1 MSINRTSI
9 GRASPLVALV
19 LLATM
24 LVTGGIDVYAPANAD
39 RYFTLVAERIRQIPY
54 QIGAWN
60 GIDEPMT
67 EPARELLKPNEL
79 LQRRYHN
86 RDTGE
91 SFTLLLIHCKNTRDM
106 EGHYPPVCYPRHGW
120 SMGRTDHVVLS
131 VDGQQIPANRYSFE
145 KPSRQTAGM
154 NVLGFFVLPS
164 NEQPYTAG
172 MEALTRASRAR
183 SAAGMGAAQIQIITE
198 RSMAQSRRDEIVAM
212 VLEEIGPT
220 LRLIA
225 RGTADE

>member
-9 GRASPLVALV
+9 GRFSPLVALV
-19 LLATM
+19 LLAAM
-24 LVTGGIDVYAPANAD
+24 LVTGGVNVYAPANAD
-39 RYFTLVAERIRQIPY
+39 RYFANVAERIRQTPY

-79 LQRRYHN
+79 LQRRYRN

-91 SFTLLLIHCKNTRDM
+91 SFTLLMIHCKNTRDM

-120 SMGRTDHVVLS
+120 AMRGTNPLVLS
-131 VDGQQIPANRYSFE
+131 VDDQEIPANRYGFD
-145 KPSRQTAGM
+145 KPSRQTVGM
-154 NVLGFFVLPS
+154 DVLGFFVLPS
-164 NEQPYTAG
+164 DEQPYTAG

-198 RSMAQSRRDEIVAM
+198 RSMPQTQRDEIVAM

-225 RGTADE
+225 RGVADE

>member
-9 GRASPLVALV
+9 NRLGPFAALV
-19 LLATM
+19 LLAAM
-24 LVTGGIDVYAPANAD
+24 LVTGGVSVYAPANAD
-39 RYFTLVAERIRQIPY
+39 RYFANVAERIRQTPH

-60 GIDEPMT
+60 GIDEDLT
-67 EPARELLKPNEL
+67 EPARDLLKPNEL

-91 SFTLLLIHCKNTRDM
+91 SFTLLVIHCKNTRDM

-120 SMGRTDHVVLS
+120 AMRATDPLVLKI
-131 VDGQQIPANRYSFE
+131 DDQEIPANRYSFD

-154 NVLGFFVLPS
+154 DVLGFFVLPS

-183 SAAGMGAAQIQIITE
+183 SAAGMGAAQIQIITD
-198 RSMAQSRRDEIVAM
+198 RSMPQTRRDEIVEM

>member
-1 MSINRTSI
+1 
-9 GRASPLVALV
+9 
-19 LLATM
+19 
-24 LVTGGIDVYAPANAD
+24 
-39 RYFTLVAERIRQIPY
+39 
-54 QIGAWN
+54 
-60 GIDEPMT
+60 
-67 EPARELLKPNEL
+67 
-79 LQRRYHN
+79 
-86 RDTGE
+86 
-91 SFTLLLIHCKNTRDM
+91 
-106 EGHYPPVCYPRHGW
+106 
-120 SMGRTDHVVLS
+120 MGRTDHLVLS

-145 KPSRQTAGM
+145 KPSRQTLGM

-164 NEQPYTAG
+164 NEQPYTAC

-198 RSMAQSRRDEIVAM
+198 RSMAQSRRDAIVAM